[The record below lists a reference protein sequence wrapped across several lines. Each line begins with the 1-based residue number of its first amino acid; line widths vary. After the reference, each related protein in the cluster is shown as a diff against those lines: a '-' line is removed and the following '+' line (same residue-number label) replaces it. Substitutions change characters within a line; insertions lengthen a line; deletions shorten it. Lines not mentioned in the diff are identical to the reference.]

1 MLNKDELVSQTRLA
15 FDFIQKLYFEVS
27 YLIKEAEGLLAQED
41 EEFIFGRSGGYAI
54 TARSSNG
61 LEPSLVNLWM
71 YKKMAV
77 FFVPKASTETPTGK
91 TTTRIKK
98 DLKILYMRIILDD
111 KDIPEPTVYYG
122 VLHTFVRKENSW
134 LEKIE
139 QLMTQIEYN
148 ESKVFDGNE
157 KIDYEDRLI
166 SFKGKLESTNL
177 FDIQSSQDIADKI
190 LAPALNI
197 FREA

>member
-1 MLNKDELVSQTRLA
+1 
-15 FDFIQKLYFEVS
+15 
-27 YLIKEAEGLLAQED
+27 
-41 EEFIFGRSGGYAI
+41 
-54 TARSSNG
+54 
-61 LEPSLVNLWM
+61 
-71 YKKMAV
+71 
-77 FFVPKASTETPTGK
+77 
-91 TTTRIKK
+91 
-98 DLKILYMRIILDD
+98 
-111 KDIPEPTVYYG
+111 
-122 VLHTFVRKENSW
+122 
-134 LEKIE
+134 
-139 QLMTQIEYN
+139 MTQIEYN